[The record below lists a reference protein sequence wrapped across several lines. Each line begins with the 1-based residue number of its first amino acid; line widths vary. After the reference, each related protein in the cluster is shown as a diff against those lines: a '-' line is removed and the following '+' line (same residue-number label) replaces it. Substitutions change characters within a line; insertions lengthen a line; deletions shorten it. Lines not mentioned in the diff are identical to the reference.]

1 VKINY
6 VEGDLFAN
14 IDKIEG
20 KTIFIPH
27 CCNNLPA
34 WGQGFVVPLGNR
46 FPKAKEF
53 YLKWGK
59 HIPKDAAEIFGKVFD
74 LGQTQFVKVTEI
86 DTQRVIVCNM
96 VAQDGVGGKR
106 PLRYNELSSCM
117 DSVAHEIGGRWG
129 DEKCEIHAPMFGS
142 GLAGGNW
149 EFIEELIKDC
159 WLEFDIPVNVYYI
172 PGKTPTGWV
181 PPENN

>member
-14 IDKIEG
+14 ISKITG

-34 WGQGFVVPLGNR
+34 WGQGFVVPLGRN

-53 YLKWGK
+53 YLKWGNA
-59 HIPKDAAEIFGKVFD
+59 IPINAAEIYEKSFC
-74 LGQTQFVKVTEI
+74 LGQTQFVKVTE
-86 DTQRVIVCNM
+86 DGTDNVVVCNM
-96 VAQDGVGGKR
+96 VAQDGIGGNR
-106 PLRYNELSSCM
+106 PLRYNELAHCM
-117 DSVAHEIGGRWG
+117 DSVTRQIKEVYR
-129 DEKCEIHAPMFGS
+129 DEQCEIHAPMFGS

-149 EFIEELIKDC
+149 NFVEALIEDC
-159 WLEFDIPVNVYYI
+159 WLDYDIQVNIYYI
-172 PGKTPTGWV
+172 PGKTPTGWS
-181 PPENN
+181 PPENS